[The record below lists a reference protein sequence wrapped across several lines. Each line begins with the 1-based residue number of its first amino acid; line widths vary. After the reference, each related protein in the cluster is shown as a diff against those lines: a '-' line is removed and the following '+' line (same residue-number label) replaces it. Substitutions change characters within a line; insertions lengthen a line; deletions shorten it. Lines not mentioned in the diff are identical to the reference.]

1 MAAATRV
8 LTLGDGDLSY
18 SVALARALPSASIT
32 ATTFLSEAELL
43 ATYDGAAAA
52 IAELRERGACVLH
65 GVDASAPL
73 LAAQFD
79 HIIFNLPHLGL
90 AQLADEA
97 ESRRRH
103 RALIAHFLHEAAASL
118 APGGVVH
125 LTLTGQQPRLWAA
138 LPAARR
144 AGLVLV
150 QACEPTTPAAFLLEP
165 TISVR
170 AAEAGWA
177 AARRY
182 RTGVL
187 GTRHWLSKYGYEHRR
202 CDGDGRMAL
211 DAAVELV
218 YARPHEAAVV
228 AQPTRARSPVR

>member
-1 MAAATRV
+1 MAATTRF

-18 SVALARALPSASIT
+18 SVALSRALPSAAIT

-73 LAAQFD
+73 PAAQLFD

-150 QACEPTTPAAFLLEP
+150 QACEPTT
-165 TISVR
+165 T
-170 AAEAGWA
+170 
-177 AARRY
+177 
-182 RTGVL
+182 
-187 GTRHWLSKYGYEHRR
+187 
-202 CDGDGRMAL
+202 
-211 DAAVELV
+211 
-218 YARPHEAAVV
+218 VV
-228 AQPTRARSPVR
+228 KAK

>member
-1 MAAATRV
+1 M
-8 LTLGDGDLSY
+8 
-18 SVALARALPSASIT
+18 
-32 ATTFLSEAELL
+32 
-43 ATYDGAAAA
+43 
-52 IAELRERGACVLH
+52 
-65 GVDASAPL
+65 
-73 LAAQFD
+73 
-79 HIIFNLPHLGL
+79 
-90 AQLADEA
+90 
-97 ESRRRH
+97 
-103 RALIAHFLHEAAASL
+103 IAHFLHEAAASL

-202 CDGDGRMAL
+202 CDGDGAL
-211 DAAVELV
+211 RLDLAVELTFS
-218 YARPHEAAVV
+218 RPADAAAV
-228 AQPTRARSPVR
+228 ASRLPAEELRRRGAADDRTRAADARHDGGGGGARGGERRRN